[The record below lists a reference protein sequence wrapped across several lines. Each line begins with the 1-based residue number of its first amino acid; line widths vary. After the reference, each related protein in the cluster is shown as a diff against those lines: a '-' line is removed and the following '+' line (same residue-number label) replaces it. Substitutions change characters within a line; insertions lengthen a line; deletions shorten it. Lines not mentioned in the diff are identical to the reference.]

1 MKDDIQT
8 ARVLN
13 PDSLLKDKLMVK
25 FGHQLA
31 DLGCG
36 GAGYFTLPAAR
47 LVGTKGK
54 VYAVDILKSSLDG
67 VTSKAKIENLMNIE
81 TVWSNLEQVGATKI
95 SENTVDEALL
105 INILFQSRQ
114 NTNFL
119 QEAKRLMKSGGKLL
133 VIDWKV
139 EPTPFGPPLQN
150 RMTPE
155 AIRAL
160 GEGVGF
166 KVQEQFEA
174 GPYHYGLILV
184 KQ

>member
-1 MKDDIQT
+1 M
-8 ARVLN
+8 RE
-13 PDSLLKDKLMVK
+13 PDLLGLALSTLRMDKSVVEIL
-25 FGHQLA
+25 LR
-31 DLGCG
+31 
-36 GAGYFTLPAAR
+36 R
-47 LVGTKGK
+47 LLRRTRQYIFNSIPKE
-54 VYAVDILKSSLDG
+54 
-67 VTSKAKIENLMNIE
+67 IENLMNIE
-81 TVWSNLEQVGATKI
+81 TVWANLEQVGATKI